1 MELDKVADM
10 ELEMVADIEVD
21 KVADKKE
28 LTLTSTSIWKSN
40 LVGELVNWAQTFST
54 KSLPDLCVF
63 YCFASLFC
71 SHSVLHSSKM
81 VFLNWIFYHIS
92 YIAVVTF
99 CSGSFA
105 NS

>member
-40 LVGELVNWAQTFST
+40 LVGEL
-54 KSLPDLCVF
+54 LCEF
-63 YCFASLFC
+63 IL
-71 SHSVLHSSKM
+71 
-81 VFLNWIFYHIS
+81 
-92 YIAVVTF
+92 
-99 CSGSFA
+99 
-105 NS
+105 

>member
-1 MELDKVADM
+1 MANMEVNKVADIDVNM
-10 ELEMVADIEVD
+10 
-21 KVADKKE
+21 VADKKE

-40 LVGELVNWAQTFST
+40 LVGELGNWAQTFST